1 MLRTAIVACVSF
13 ACAVVYARVATAYHL
28 PFPPDWL
35 GHYVCSD
42 CECAHDTASLVLF
55 IDAQVL
61 GLSVWLL
68 FRALGKRLDVR
79 PATLEP
85 ATLEIASG
93 SGRRVA

>member
-1 MLRTAIVACVSF
+1 MLRTASF
-13 ACAVVYARVATAYHL
+13 ACAVVYAKVATAYHL

-35 GHYVCSD
+35 GQYVCSD
-42 CECAHDTASLVLF
+42 CECAEDTASLVLF
-55 IDAQVL
+55 IDAQAL

-79 PATLEP
+79 PATL
-85 ATLEIASG
+85 AIASR